1 MTTIQVDE
9 DTANVLTQ
17 LATVHHMSVP
27 ELLRTLAERG
37 SAARPSASA
46 VDFDQE
52 LDSLLFDGPTLP
64 ADFSRADFYR
74 DHD

>member
-1 MTTIQVDE
+1 LVRI
-9 DTANVLTQ
+9 
-17 LATVHHMSVP
+17 LATH
-27 ELLRTLAERG
+27 G
-37 SAARPSASA
+37 SAARPNASA

>member
-9 DTANVLTQ
+9 DTASVLTQ
-17 LATVHHMSVP
+17 LATAHHVSVA
-27 ELLRTLAERG
+27 EFLRILATHG
-37 SAARPSASA
+37 LAVRPNASTM
-46 VDFDQE
+46 DFDQE